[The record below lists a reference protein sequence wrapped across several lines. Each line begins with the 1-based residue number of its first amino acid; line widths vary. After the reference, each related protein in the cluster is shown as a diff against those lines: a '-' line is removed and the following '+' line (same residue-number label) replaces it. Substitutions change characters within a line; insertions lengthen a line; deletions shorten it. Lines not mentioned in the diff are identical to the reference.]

1 MELLIGCLKHF
12 QGPVLIFIQAIV
24 SQINSSEFRATITGE
39 NSGKELKDDKWK
51 GNDAVRCGVDTH
63 FHSNHLA
70 SNHDCGSSSQVRR
83 EPDELRRRHRK
94 GDNLS
99 VT

>member
-51 GNDAVRCGVDTH
+51 GNDAVRCGVDTY
-63 FHSNHLA
+63 FYSNHLA

-83 EPDELRRRHRK
+83 EPDELRGRHRK

>member
-63 FHSNHLA
+63 FHSSHLA

-83 EPDELRRRHRK
+83 EPDELRGRHRK
-94 GDNLS
+94 GDKLS